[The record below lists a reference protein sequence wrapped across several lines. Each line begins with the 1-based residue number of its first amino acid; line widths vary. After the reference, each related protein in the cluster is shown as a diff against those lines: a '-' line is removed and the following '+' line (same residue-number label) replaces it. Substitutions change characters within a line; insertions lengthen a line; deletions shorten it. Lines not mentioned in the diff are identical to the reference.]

1 MSHIQDQP
9 IISSLNRK
17 LCFQPSGCR
26 KRTLHG
32 SDTSVMCRLNVTSGH
47 HMNPIVTCTLAPWHF
62 FFFWSQEEW
71 WQIWKIDVECPPQFV
86 SWWIVDRACKKWSR
100 GAWFNFL
107 IWMLLSF
114 LREFPWN
121 LGLVIAINEWF
132 CYPFASLGHLA
143 LAVECPWW
151 SRFGSPQDPHVM
163 SIAKILGSAWHSPWV
178 VVNLRNFYCWSDL
191 STFVDFMRIYDQF
204 HETNWQY

>member
-1 MSHIQDQP
+1 MSHIEDQP

-71 WQIWKIDVECPPQFV
+71 WQIWKIDVDCPPQFV

-121 LGLVIAINEWF
+121 LSLVIAISEWF
-132 CYPFASLGHLA
+132 RYPFASSSHLA
-143 LAVECPWW
+143 LAVPLVKPFWGAAGSSCDEYRKDSWQRMALTL
-151 SRFGSPQDPHVM
+151 SR
-163 SIAKILGSAWHSPWV
+163 
-178 VVNLRNFYCWSDL
+178 CWSDL
-191 STFVDFMRIYDQF
+191 STFVQSWDFMRIYMQT
-204 HETNWQY
+204 TNFMRPTDNI